1 MKTDQ
6 IDDIVDALFGGNDS
20 SAAAV
25 DHVFSTLTVAY
36 GPAFTR
42 SLGDAPEGEIKTFW
56 GYQLSD
62 FTHSKDAKR
71 AIVWALQNLPPK
83 VPNAIEFKLLC
94 RNAPSKQV
102 LALPAVVTV
111 NPEIAARVMTGLRAQ
126 AVWGRDLVDPK
137 EWAHRIIR
145 RIKDGEKVSPTVA
158 QMARNAIGEAA

>member
-1 MKTDQ
+1 MKPDQ

-25 DHVFSTLTVAY
+25 DHVFSTLAVAY

-111 NPEIAARVMTGLRAQ
+111 NPEIAAKVLEGLKANTVGRVDHKA
-126 AVWGRDLVDPK
+126 
-137 EWAHRIIR
+137 WAHRIIAR
-145 RIKDGEKVSPTVA
+145 VKSGEKVSPTVV
-158 QMARNAIGEAA
+158 QMAENAIGEAA

>member
-6 IDDIVDALFGGNDS
+6 IDNIVDALFGGNDS

-25 DHVFSTLTVAY
+25 DHVFSALLLAY

-42 SLGDAPEGEIKTFW
+42 SLGDAPEKEIKTFW

-62 FTHSKDAKR
+62 FTHSLEAKR

-111 NPEIAARVMTGLRAQ
+111 NPEIAAKVLEGLKSHPVAKIDHK
-126 AVWGRDLVDPK
+126 A
-137 EWAHRIIR
+137 WAHRILADVKAGMKR
-145 RIKDGEKVSPTVA
+145 SPAVV
-158 QMARNAIGEAA
+158 QMAKNAIGEAA

>member
-102 LALPAVVTV
+102 LALPAAVTV
-111 NPEIAARVMTGLRAQ
+111 NPEIAAKVLGGLMA
-126 AVWGRDLVDPK
+126 K
-137 EWAHRIIR
+137 TF
-145 RIKDGEKVSPTVA
+145 EKVDHKAWANRILADVAAGVKKSPTVV
-158 QMARNAIGEAA
+158 QMAKNALKEAV

>member
-1 MKTDQ
+1 MKNDQ
-6 IDDIVDALFGGNDS
+6 IDDVVDALFGGNDS

-25 DHVFSTLTVAY
+25 DHVFSVLAVAY

-83 VPNAIEFKLLC
+83 APNAIEFKLLC
-94 RNAPSKQV
+94 RNAPSKQM

-111 NPEIAARVMTGLRAQ
+111 NPEIAAKVLEGLKAQPVSRVDHKA
-126 AVWGRDLVDPK
+126 
-137 EWAHRIIR
+137 WAHRIIDR
-145 RIKDGEKVSPTVA
+145 VKSGEKVSPTVLGMA
-158 QMARNAIGEAA
+158 QNALHAL